1 MHRQCDRLTLRGVLE
16 LFCCFKKQTVICL
29 NCRSAGIMKKL
40 GIVKQLD
47 LKQTNYFYL
56 HKEHNGIGV
65 KISEFHFDI

>member
-1 MHRQCDRLTLRGVLE
+1 
-16 LFCCFKKQTVICL
+16 
-29 NCRSAGIMKKL
+29 MKKL